1 VAAASALGV
10 AGVVACEDAGPPGDT
25 TVPTSD
31 LVVLPLAASAPAPF
45 PITFYAFN
53 GKPTVQ
59 TIRHPDA
66 FNTVYLEVRFPPGC
80 LSSLNGTPLTVTDS
94 LLVTVQ
100 PRADGY
106 GFTLSPSGLVFTLGS
121 TPSVTFSF
129 ARYADPSVA
138 DTIPSFADRQAYLAA
153 LDVWQEATVGRWR
166 IARGS
171 SQSGVDEIAAG
182 IDAPGEFVL
191 AAAR

>member
-1 VAAASALGV
+1 M
-10 AGVVACEDAGPPGDT
+10 GPPGDT

-31 LVVLPLAASAPAPF
+31 LVVLPLAANAPTPL
-45 PITFYAFN
+45 PVTFYAYN
-53 GKPTVQ
+53 GKPVFQ
-59 TIRHPDA
+59 TIRHADA
-66 FNTVYLEVRFPPGC
+66 FSTPYIELQFPAGC
-80 LSSLNGTPLTVTDS
+80 LSSLNGTPLSVTDS
-94 LLVTVQ
+94 LLVTVE
-100 PRADGY
+100 PRPDGY
-106 GFTLSPSGLVFTLGS
+106 GFTLSPSGLVFTLGG

-138 DTIPSFADRQAYLAA
+138 DTIASFADRQAYLAA
-153 LDVWQEATVGRWR
+153 LDVWQEVTLGRWR

-171 SQSGVDEIAAG
+171 SPAGVDEIGAA

>member
-1 VAAASALGV
+1 VAASVLAV
-10 AGVVACEDAGPPGDT
+10 AGLLACQDIGVPTDT

-45 PITFYAFN
+45 PLTFYAYN
-53 GKPTVQ
+53 GKPVVQ
-59 TIRHPDA
+59 TIRHADA
-66 FNTVYLEVRFPPGC
+66 FNTVYLELQFPAGC
-80 LSSLNGTPLTVTDS
+80 LSSLNGTPLSVTDS

-100 PRADGY
+100 PRSDGY

-129 ARYADPSVA
+129 GRYADASVA
-138 DTIPSFADRQAYLAA
+138 DTVPGFANRQAYLSA
-153 LDVWQEATVGRWR
+153 LDVWQEVTIGRWR

-171 SQSGVDEIAAG
+171 SPSGVDEIGAAV
-182 IDAPGEFVL
+182 DAPGEFVL